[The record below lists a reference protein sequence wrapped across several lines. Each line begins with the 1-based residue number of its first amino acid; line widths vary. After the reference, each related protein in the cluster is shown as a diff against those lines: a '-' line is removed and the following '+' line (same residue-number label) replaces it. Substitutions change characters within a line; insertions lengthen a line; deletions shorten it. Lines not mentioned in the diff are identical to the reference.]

1 MGIGIRYQNNLLK
14 YLLFCWWIESS
25 DCVIIINQVSILFY
39 FCTGGIVLSGLCSNT
54 FRWFV
59 VGLYSTPQKQSTM
72 PASLPTSADKP
83 VPASSPTLAL
93 RRSTQISKNGI
104 SEITAMIDASWVTC
118 WAPVIHMQ
126 KRVVP
131 TICDVNHN
139 DPDPERLMKMT
150 HAPRVVVT

>member
-1 MGIGIRYQNNLLK
+1 
-14 YLLFCWWIESS
+14 
-25 DCVIIINQVSILFY
+25 
-39 FCTGGIVLSGLCSNT
+39 
-54 FRWFV
+54 
-59 VGLYSTPQKQSTM
+59 M

-83 VPASSPTLAL
+83 VPASSSTSAL

-104 SEITAMIDASWVTC
+104 SDITAMIDASWVTC
-118 WAPVIHMQ
+118 WAPVSHMQ

-150 HAPRVVVT
+150 HTSCGGHLIPDGQEIYSGGEIGNDMIFLVTPYWEVCVFVILS